1 MHLCVRV
8 CRFSAWVCPIHGMQ
22 ISGATGN
29 VDCSFMTEL
38 CKGVTTMQL
47 VARAPNSLQDK
58 NQLRVMADVALKTC
72 YEKTHPA
79 WAYMKSHINPTQT
92 LR

>member
-8 CRFSAWVCPIHGMQ
+8 CRFSAYMCPIHGMK
-22 ISGATGN
+22 ISGATDN
-29 VDCSFMTEL
+29 VDCSFMTDL
-38 CKGVTTMQL
+38 CKGVSTMQL
-47 VARAPNSLQDK
+47 VARAPNDLQDNK
-58 NQLRVMADVALKTC
+58 QLRVMADVALKTC

-79 WAYMKSHINPTQT
+79 WAYMESRINPTQP

>member
-1 MHLCVRV
+1 MHGL
-8 CRFSAWVCPIHGMQ
+8 Q

-38 CKGVTTMQL
+38 CKGVTTMNL
-47 VARAPNSLQDK
+47 VARAPISLQD
-58 NQLRVMADVALKTC
+58 NTQLRVMADVALKTC

>member
-1 MHLCVRV
+1 MHGL
-8 CRFSAWVCPIHGMQ
+8 Q

-29 VDCSFMTEL
+29 VDCSFMTGM
-38 CKGVTTMQL
+38 CKSVTTMQL
-47 VARAPNSLQDK
+47 VARAPISLQDNK
-58 NQLRVMADVALKTC
+58 QLRVMADVALKTC